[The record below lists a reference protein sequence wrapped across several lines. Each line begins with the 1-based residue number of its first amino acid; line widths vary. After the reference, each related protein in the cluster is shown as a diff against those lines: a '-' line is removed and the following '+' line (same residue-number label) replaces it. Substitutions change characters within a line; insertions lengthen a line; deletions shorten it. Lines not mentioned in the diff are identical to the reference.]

1 MGSILVGIKRF
12 LKNKNTVTI
21 IAVLLALGVLYL
33 AYSYRIKIATEP
45 VNVPY
50 AINEIGPRTLITED
64 MVSTRKV
71 PGGIVQG
78 GVYTSVD
85 SIVGKYVNNDSV
97 IPSGGLFYEGM
108 IVEWENLPSS
118 EFEDI
123 PDCYTVYALPVD
135 DETTYGNS
143 IFPGNYIDLYYR
155 VYRDVNGSSIV
166 WFGKFIESIKV
177 LSVTDSGGNNVFETT
192 GDPKAPAYLLFSV
205 PNNIFRL
212 LKISEHS
219 GGEIFPVQRNANY
232 SNNPKKTAIVNST
245 IEDYI
250 KSKAV
255 PDELLKLKE
264 ASNGK
269 CGD

>member
-1 MGSILVGIKRF
+1 MGNILIGIKRF

-21 IAVLLALGVLYL
+21 FAVLLALGILYL
-33 AYSYRIKIATEP
+33 AYSYRIKVATEP

-50 AINEIGPRTLITED
+50 AVNQIGPRTLITGD
-64 MVSTRKV
+64 MVATRKV

-78 GVYTSVD
+78 GVYTSED
-85 SIVGKYVNNDSV
+85 QIIGKYVSNDAV

-108 IVEWENLPSS
+108 IVEWDKLPSS

-143 IFPGNYIDLYYR
+143 IYPGNYIDLYYR
-155 VYRDVNGSSIV
+155 TSRDVNGRQVV

-177 LSVTDSGGNNVFETT
+177 LSVTDGTGKNVFETV
-192 GDPKAPAYLLFSV
+192 GNPGSPAYLLFSV
-205 PNNIFRL
+205 PNKIFRL
-212 LKISEHS
+212 LKISENS

-232 SNNPKKTAIVNST
+232 SSNPKKTAIVNSA
-245 IEDYI
+245 IEEYI
-250 KSKAV
+250 KQNAV

-264 ASNGK
+264 ESNGR
-269 CGD
+269 CGE